1 MVSKNLFSHY
11 KKYLSFIIVLFF
23 GFSCADSTK
32 KMVYYNVSG
41 YTIESDSLLSF
52 STLVV
57 DGQKVFAVGGDDL
70 ASKYLDIPS
79 VTAFDLE
86 GKTLLPGIIDAHGHV
101 MGLGFQELQINLAGI
116 TSLQE
121 TLQVLKEYA
130 EANPELEWIIGRGWN
145 QTLWEENRFP
155 TATDLDQVISDRPVW
170 LSRVDGHAG
179 WANTKAIQLAQVS
192 SDTPD
197 PVGGKIIR
205 DTRGRPTGVFIDAA
219 EGYVQTVV
227 PESTR
232 EEQTLALNAAL
243 SLLSSYGVTSVHD
256 AGVGVETWELYK
268 EFAIQRKLRTRIY
281 GMISGAG
288 RVFDQLSSEG
298 PIQSL
303 YNDRLALRSVK
314 LYSDGALG
322 SRGAALIEDYHD
334 DPGNKGL
341 LFIDQE
347 EMNLMVEKVVS
358 KGYQA
363 NIHAIGDAA
372 NRQVLDALGYAQQLY
387 PREDQRN
394 RIEHAQIVALED
406 IVRFKDLDII
416 ASMQPT
422 HATSDKNMAEDRVG
436 PQRIKGAYAWQSFLR
451 QGTVV
456 ASGSDFPVES
466 ANPFLGFYA
475 SITRKDIQGNPLS
488 GWYSNE
494 AMDRVQT
501 LKSYTVDAAFA
512 GFQED
517 VLGSLEPGKW
527 ADFIIID
534 QDIMIA
540 PDSVLWQTK
549 VLQTWVAGEKVFD
562 LSSE

>member
-11 KKYLSFIIVLFF
+11 KKYLSFVIVLFF

-32 KMVYYNVSG
+32 KTVYYNASG

-70 ASKYLDIPS
+70 ASKYLDMPN
-79 VTAFDLE
+79 VTVFDLE

-116 TSLQE
+116 TSLQG
-121 TLQVLKEYA
+121 TLQELKEYA

-155 TATDLDQVISDRPVW
+155 TAADLDQVIPDRPVW

-192 SDTPD
+192 TDTPD

-205 DTRGRPTGVFIDAA
+205 DNRGRPTGVFIDAA

-227 PESTR
+227 PESNR

-243 SLLSSYGVTSVHD
+243 SLLSSFGVTSVHD

-268 EFAIQRKLRTRIY
+268 DFAVQRKLRTRIY

-288 RVFDQLSSEG
+288 SVFDQLSSEG

-303 YNDRLALRSVK
+303 YDDRLALRSVK

-501 LKSYTVDAAFA
+501 LKSFTIDAAFA

-534 QDIMIA
+534 QDIMMA
-540 PDSVLWQTK
+540 PDSMLWQTK
-549 VLQTWVAGEKVFD
+549 VLETWVAGEKVFD

>member
-11 KKYLSFIIVLFF
+11 EKYLSFVIVLFF

-32 KMVYYNVSG
+32 KTVYYNASG

-70 ASKYLDIPS
+70 ASKYLDMPS

-121 TLQVLKEYA
+121 TLQELKEYA

-155 TATDLDQVISDRPVW
+155 TAADLDQVIPDRPVW

-192 SDTPD
+192 TDTPD

-205 DTRGRPTGVFIDAA
+205 DNRGRPTGVFIDAA

-227 PESTR
+227 PESNR

-243 SLLSSYGVTSVHD
+243 SLLSSFGVTSVHD

-268 EFAIQRKLRTRIY
+268 DFAIQRKLRTRIY
-281 GMISGAG
+281 GMISGVG

-303 YNDRLALRSVK
+303 YDDRLALRSVK

-341 LFIDQE
+341 LFLDQE

-501 LKSYTVDAAFA
+501 LKSFTIDAAFA

-534 QDIMIA
+534 QDIMMV
-540 PDSVLWQTK
+540 PDSMLWRTK

>member
-11 KKYLSFIIVLFF
+11 KKYLSFVIVLFF

-32 KMVYYNVSG
+32 KTVYYNASG

-70 ASKYLDIPS
+70 ASKYLDMPS
-79 VTAFDLE
+79 VTVFDLE

-116 TSLQE
+116 TSLQG
-121 TLQVLKEYA
+121 TLQELKEYA

-155 TATDLDQVISDRPVW
+155 TAADLDQVIPDRPVW

-192 SDTPD
+192 TDTPD

-205 DTRGRPTGVFIDAA
+205 DNRGRPTGVFIDAA

-227 PESTR
+227 PESNR
-232 EEQTLALNAAL
+232 EEQALALNAAL
-243 SLLSSYGVTSVHD
+243 SLLSSFGVTSVHD

-268 EFAIQRKLRTRIY
+268 DFAVQRKLRTRIY

-303 YNDRLALRSVK
+303 YDDRLALRSVK

-501 LKSYTVDAAFA
+501 LKSFTIDAAFA

-534 QDIMIA
+534 QDIMMV
-540 PDSVLWQTK
+540 PDSMLWQTK
-549 VLQTWVAGEKVFD
+549 VLQTWIAGEKVFD

>member
-1 MVSKNLFSHY
+1 MVSQNLFSRH
-11 KKYLSFIIVLFF
+11 KKNLCLTLVLFF
-23 GFSCADSTK
+23 GFSCADTTK
-32 KMVYYNVSG
+32 KTVYYNANG
-41 YTIESDSLLSF
+41 YTIESDTLRSF

-57 DGQKVFAVGGDDL
+57 DGERVFAVGGEDL
-70 ASKYLDIPS
+70 AKEFQATPS
-79 VTAFDLE
+79 VTAIDLE

-116 TSLQE
+116 TSLKG
-121 TLQVLKEYA
+121 TLQALKEYA

-155 TATDLDQVISDRPVW
+155 TAADLDEVIPDKPVW

-179 WANTKAIQLAQVS
+179 WANSKAMQLAQVS

-197 PVGGKIIR
+197 PDGGKIIR

-219 EGYVQTVV
+219 EGYVQRVV

-232 EEQTLALNAAL
+232 EEQALALDAAL

-268 EFAIQRKLRTRIY
+268 QFAEQGKLRARIY

-288 RVFDQLSSEG
+288 AIFDQLSNEG
-298 PIQSL
+298 PINSL
-303 YNDRLALRSVK
+303 YDDRLALRSVK

-341 LFIDQE
+341 LFVGQE
-347 EMNLMVEKVVS
+347 EMNAMAEKVVA

-372 NRQVLDALGYAQQLY
+372 NRQVIDALGYAQELH

-406 IVRFKDLDII
+406 IGRFKELDLI

-436 PQRIKGAYAWQSFLR
+436 SQRIKGAYAWQSFLA
-451 QGTVV
+451 QGTIV

-466 ANPFLGFYA
+466 ANPFLGIYA
-475 SITRKDIQGNPLS
+475 SITRKDIQGSPLN
-488 GWYSNE
+488 GWYPEE

-501 LKSYTVDAAFA
+501 LKSFTIDAAYA
-512 GFQED
+512 GFQEGL
-517 VLGSLEPGKW
+517 LGSLESGKW

-534 QDIMIA
+534 QDIVTA
-540 PDSVLWQTK
+540 PDSMLWQTK
-549 VLQTWVAGEKVFD
+549 VLETWVAGKKVFD
-562 LSSE
+562 RSTE

>member
-11 KKYLSFIIVLFF
+11 KKYLSFVIVLFF

-32 KMVYYNVSG
+32 KTVYYNASG

-70 ASKYLDIPS
+70 ASKYLDMPS
-79 VTAFDLE
+79 VTVFDLE

-116 TSLQE
+116 TSLQG
-121 TLQVLKEYA
+121 TLQELKEYA

-155 TATDLDQVISDRPVW
+155 TAADLDQVIPDRPVW

-192 SDTPD
+192 TDTPD

-205 DTRGRPTGVFIDAA
+205 DNRGRPTGVFIDAA

-227 PESTR
+227 PESNR

-243 SLLSSYGVTSVHD
+243 SLLSSFGVTSVHD

-268 EFAIQRKLRTRIY
+268 DFAEQRKLRTRIY

-303 YNDRLALRSVK
+303 YDDRLALRSVK

-341 LFIDQE
+341 LFLDQE

-501 LKSYTVDAAFA
+501 LKSFTIDAAFA

-534 QDIMIA
+534 QDIMMA
-540 PDSVLWQTK
+540 PDSMLWQTK
-549 VLQTWVAGEKVFD
+549 VLQTWIAGEKVFD

>member
-11 KKYLSFIIVLFF
+11 EKYLSFVIVLFF

-32 KMVYYNVSG
+32 KTVYYNASG

-70 ASKYLDIPS
+70 ASKYL
-79 VTAFDLE
+79 E

-116 TSLQE
+116 TSLQG
-121 TLQVLKEYA
+121 TLQELKEYA

-155 TATDLDQVISDRPVW
+155 TAADLDQVIPDRPVW

-192 SDTPD
+192 TDTPD

-205 DTRGRPTGVFIDAA
+205 DNRGRPTGVFIDAA

-227 PESTR
+227 PESNR

-243 SLLSSYGVTSVHD
+243 SLLSSFGVTSVHD

-268 EFAIQRKLRTRIY
+268 DFAVQRKLRTRIY

-303 YNDRLALRSVK
+303 YDDRLALRSVK

-501 LKSYTVDAAFA
+501 LKSFTIDAAFA

-534 QDIMIA
+534 QDIMMA
-540 PDSVLWQTK
+540 PDSMLWQTK
-549 VLQTWVAGEKVFD
+549 VLETWVAGEKVFD

>member
-11 KKYLSFIIVLFF
+11 KKYLSFVIVLFF

-32 KMVYYNVSG
+32 KTVYYNASG

-70 ASKYLDIPS
+70 ASKYLDMPS
-79 VTAFDLE
+79 VTVFDLE

-116 TSLQE
+116 TSLQG
-121 TLQVLKEYA
+121 TLQELKEYA

-155 TATDLDQVISDRPVW
+155 TAADLDQVIPDRPVW

-192 SDTPD
+192 TDTPD

-268 EFAIQRKLRTRIY
+268 DFAEQRKLRTRIY

-288 RVFDQLSSEG
+288 SVFDQLSSEG

-303 YNDRLALRSVK
+303 YDDRLALRSVK

-501 LKSYTVDAAFA
+501 LKSFTIDAAFA

-534 QDIMIA
+534 QDIMMV
-540 PDSVLWQTK
+540 PDSMLWQTK
-549 VLQTWVAGEKVFD
+549 VLETWVAGEKVFD

>member
-1 MVSKNLFSHY
+1 M
-11 KKYLSFIIVLFF
+11 LFF

-32 KMVYYNVSG
+32 KTVYYNASG
-41 YTIESDSLLSF
+41 YTFESDSLLSF

-70 ASKYLDIPS
+70 ASKYLDMPS
-79 VTAFDLE
+79 VTVFDLE

-116 TSLQE
+116 TSLQG
-121 TLQVLKEYA
+121 TLQELKEYA

-155 TATDLDQVISDRPVW
+155 TAADLDQVIPDRPVW

-192 SDTPD
+192 TDTPD

-205 DTRGRPTGVFIDAA
+205 DNRGRPTGVFIDAA

-268 EFAIQRKLRTRIY
+268 DFAKQRKLRTRIY

-288 RVFDQLSSEG
+288 KVFDQLSSEG

-303 YNDRLALRSVK
+303 YDDRLALRSVE

-387 PREDQRN
+387 SREDQRN

-436 PQRIKGAYAWQSFLR
+436 PQRIKGAYAWQSF
-451 QGTVV
+451 
-456 ASGSDFPVES
+456 
-466 ANPFLGFYA
+466 
-475 SITRKDIQGNPLS
+475 
-488 GWYSNE
+488 
-494 AMDRVQT
+494 
-501 LKSYTVDAAFA
+501 
-512 GFQED
+512 
-517 VLGSLEPGKW
+517 
-527 ADFIIID
+527 
-534 QDIMIA
+534 
-540 PDSVLWQTK
+540 
-549 VLQTWVAGEKVFD
+549 
-562 LSSE
+562 